1 MNRRTRRQRR
11 AAALLIVLFLMAIT
25 APILCMMLDTHTTH
39 IRCTHNDIEMKTA
52 LYIAQAGVHDA
63 MAQLLADSAWRA
75 GFTNKAFPAGLGHT
89 YTVTLANA
97 ANNQIIIT
105 STARTAQGHT
115 KTVVAT
121 VTGF

>member
-1 MNRRTRRQRR
+1 MNHRARRQRR

-25 APILCMMLDTHTTH
+25 APILCMMLDTQTTH
-39 IRCTHNDIEMKTA
+39 IRCIHNDIEMKTA

-75 GFTNKAFPAGLGHT
+75 GFTNKAFPIGLGHT